1 MTFKFSTFMN
11 EKLEAEYFEGVICVS
26 QNLRSV
32 DNIDEAW
39 DLAKIGKQEN
49 KKAVLEQVEL
59 VKETLIPS
67 LEGYS
72 FLNPS
77 TILEENGRKKSP
89 VTSRWQ
95 SYVDESGGSRADTTP
110 KTDIISS
117 DLSVRISVK
126 KGASQL
132 MSAGIPDTYATFK
145 SALDENSNVVD
156 SYILDDIKKNMKRFK
171 SDSQVGDIK
180 KMKPSE
186 MDSVQKEIYDTVI
199 NNKSFKDDLVNFL
212 KTHDD
217 IKQSIVKEAMTGEI
231 KFGKGDAVAEY
242 LLVLDNDGKTI
253 KKFKPIDDI
262 VNAYA
267 SNIKIDFAFKSSHE
281 NKWNTFRLITES
293 CSEAVTM
300 INEGVIDSFKSFVQ
314 KVWNILLRKL
324 AEYKDS
330 LMSLIGF
337 EPVNLVIN
345 CEY

>member
-11 EKLEAEYFEGVICVS
+11 EKLKAEYFEGVICVS

-32 DNIDEAW
+32 NNINEAW
-39 DLAKIGKQEN
+39 DLAKIGKQKN

-72 FLNPS
+72 FLTPS
-77 TILEENGRKKSP
+77 TILEENGRKKSS
-89 VTSRWQ
+89 VTSRWKA
-95 SYVDESGGSRADTTP
+95 YVGEAGGTRADTTP

-117 DLSVRISVK
+117 DLNVRISVK

-132 MSAGIPDTYATFK
+132 MSAGISDTYATFK
-145 SALDENSNVVD
+145 SALEENSDIVD
-156 SYILDDIKKNMKRFK
+156 SYILDDIKKKMMRFK
-171 SDSQVGDIK
+171 SDSKVGDIK

-199 NNKSFKDDLVNFL
+199 NNKLFRDDLVNFL
-212 KTHDD
+212 KTNDN
-217 IKQSIVKEAMTGEI
+217 IKQSIVREAMTGEI
-231 KFGKGDAVAEY
+231 KFGMGDAVAEY
-242 LLVLDNDGKTI
+242 LLVIDSDGKTI
-253 KKFKPIDDI
+253 KKFKPIND
-262 VNAYA
+262 VVSTYA

-293 CSEAVTM
+293 CNEAVTM
-300 INEGVIDSFKSFVQ
+300 INEGIFDSFKSFVQ

-324 AEYKDS
+324 AEYKGS
-330 LMSLIGF
+330 LMSLVGF
-337 EPVNLVIN
+337 NPEDLIIN